1 MSFST
6 VAVANE
12 VYINEVHFRKG
23 FGRIRMCLEA
33 LEVIREMFYCL
44 QLFTIQSILLACL
57 QYN

>member
-33 LEVIREMFYCL
+33 LEMIREMFYCL
-44 QLFTIQSILLACL
+44 QLFTMQSILLAC
-57 QYN
+57 